1 MKKQKKLN
9 CGIGPLF
16 MDPDPDKARAFFKNK
31 SRALTD
37 KIMSVKEAVTY
48 YGKRWAIS
56 KAIAITEN
64 PGEFQ
69 VRY

>member
-1 MKKQKKLN
+1 
-9 CGIGPLF
+9 

-37 KIMSVKEAVTY
+37 KIMSVKEAVAY
-48 YGKRWAIS
+48 YGKRRAIS

>member
-16 MDPDPDKARAFFKNK
+16 MVPDPDKARAFFKNK

-48 YGKRWAIS
+48 YGKR
-56 KAIAITEN
+56 
-64 PGEFQ
+64 
-69 VRY
+69 